1 MVAFLVVT
9 LFFFIISI
17 IGWAVQ
23 FFPVEVFFILVSS
36 FGFVWIIFGLCY
48 YLYKKSNKTVEHDQ
62 SMGTEEVAATSVKSK
77 VSEQQRLVYVI
88 GLILFG
94 GWFLASF
101 TVDSPKVDAQE
112 LLEWRLSVLVF
123 FIVYSSLNWL
133 LGIRSRR

>member
-1 MVAFLVVT
+1 MIAFLVVT

-17 IGWAVQ
+17 MGWAVQ
-23 FFPVEVFFILVSS
+23 FFPMEVFFILVSS

-48 YLYKKSNKTVEHDQ
+48 YLYKKSNTTVEHDQ
-62 SMGTEEVAATSVKSK
+62 STGTEEVAATSVKSK

-123 FIVYSSLNWL
+123 FIIYSSLNWL
-133 LGIRSRR
+133 LGFRSRR